1 MVYTVGETVLDI
13 IFKTIDD
20 VKVKPGGSILNT
32 AVSLG
37 RLGVDVFHISTMATD
52 KASDMLVSFLEQN
65 GVNSNF
71 IFRNN
76 LIKTSLALAYLNE
89 KNNAEY
95 TFYKDRLEFQN
106 KLEFP
111 ELEKNDIVHYGS
123 FFSINENMHA
133 QLHAFLDKIDNQQV
147 IKIYDPNF
155 RKPHL
160 PQLEQLKPMIEN
172 NFTKADIVKASDED
186 FENIYGFK
194 TGNEAWMAIQRFG
207 VKVLFYTK
215 GERGSEL
222 YCKNGNIELNSHKIE
237 VVSTIGAGDTYS
249 AGIIYYL
256 SSKLN
261 DTIVLDEISLDEW
274 RNCIKLAHMFSAQTC
289 QSLDN
294 YLSTEFCKS
303 ITHV

>member
-1 MVYTVGETVLDI
+1 
-13 IFKTIDD
+13 
-20 VKVKPGGSILNT
+20 
-32 AVSLG
+32 
-37 RLGVDVFHISTMATD
+37 
-52 KASDMLVSFLEQN
+52 
-65 GVNSNF
+65 
-71 IFRNN
+71 
-76 LIKTSLALAYLNE
+76 
-89 KNNAEY
+89 
-95 TFYKDRLEFQN
+95 
-106 KLEFP
+106 
-111 ELEKNDIVHYGS
+111 
-123 FFSINENMHA
+123 
-133 QLHAFLDKIDNQQV
+133 
-147 IKIYDPNF
+147 
-155 RKPHL
+155 
-160 PQLEQLKPMIEN
+160 
-172 NFTKADIVKASDED
+172 
-186 FENIYGFK
+186 
-194 TGNEAWMAIQRFG
+194 MAIQRFG

>member
-20 VKVKPGGSILNT
+20 VKVKPGGSMLNT

-37 RLGVDVFHISTMATD
+37 RLGTNVFHISTMATD
-52 KASDMLVSFLEQN
+52 KASDMLLTFLEQN
-65 GVNSNF
+65 GVNTKF

-95 TFYKDRLEFQN
+95 IFYKDKLEFQN
-106 KLEFP
+106 KLAFP
-111 ELEKNDIVHYGS
+111 ELRKYDIVHYGS

-133 QLHAFLDKIDNQQV
+133 QLHVFLDKIGDRSV

-172 NFTKADIVKASDED
+172 NFMKADIVKGSNED
-186 FENIYGFK
+186 FENIYGINSGF
-194 TGNEAWMAIQRFG
+194 EAWAILQKFD

-215 GERGSEL
+215 GEKGSEF
-222 YCKNGNIELNSHKIE
+222 YCKKGKLDIETHKIN

-249 AGIIYYL
+249 AGIIYFL
-256 SSKLN
+256 TSKLHE
-261 DTIVLDEISLDEW
+261 TVVLDEISLEQW
-274 RNCIKLAHMFSAQTC
+274 RQCIKLAHDFSVQTC

-294 YLSTEFCKS
+294 YLSTEYCNS
-303 ITHV
+303 IKHV